1 MIFSIH
7 TTYASCKGFLRIYL
21 ANRGHASPFILSSCG
36 LAVLGGGHGI
46 LVAEE
51 AVEGAAV
58 GDAALLGD
66 ETHGIVGGGKQVGGM
81 TDAVVVDEL
90 GKGNYVKTK
99 NPCRKSR

>member
-7 TTYASCKGFLRIYL
+7 TTCASCKGYFWG
-21 ANRGHASPFILSSCG
+21 NRGHATPFILSSCG

-58 GDAALLGD
+58 GDAALLAIYG
-66 ETHGIVGGGKQVGGM
+66 EYSSLLQRKNVCKIT
-81 TDAVVVDEL
+81 
-90 GKGNYVKTK
+90 NYYQID
-99 NPCRKSR
+99 RMF

>member
-7 TTYASCKGFLRIYL
+7 TTCASCKGYFWG
-21 ANRGHASPFILSSCG
+21 NRGHATPFILSSCG

-66 ETHGIVGGGKQVGGM
+66 EAHGAVGGGKQVGGM
-81 TDAVVVDEL
+81 TDAVTASI
-90 GKGNYVKTK
+90 G
-99 NPCRKSR
+99 